1 MNNKRHLLATLV
13 CSGAIFASVNVIA
26 DNATATDASDASS
39 ASQNSSESASPSSGT
54 STTASAA
61 PESAA
66 SAFSRLDTTN
76 RGYLVSDDVKGLQG
90 FDANCDKD
98 ADGRIETEEFSPC
111 WDQYVANSSASGSV
125 GSTGTVE
132 EGAPG
137 ADSGAQNQPQAGD
150 PGPDGDPSTIGK

>member
-26 DNATATDASDASS
+26 DNASGSDAGDASAT
-39 ASQNSSESASPSSGT
+39 QKSSESARPSSGT
-54 STTASAA
+54 STTATAS
-61 PESAA
+61 ESAA
-66 SAFSRLDTTN
+66 SAFSRLDPTN
-76 RGYLVSDDVKGLQG
+76 RGYLTSEDVKGLQG

-125 GSTGTVE
+125 GSTGEVDSS
-132 EGAPG
+132 APSADNG
-137 ADSGAQNQPQAGD
+137 ADSQPQASD
-150 PGPDGDPSTIGK
+150 PGPDGDPSTVGK